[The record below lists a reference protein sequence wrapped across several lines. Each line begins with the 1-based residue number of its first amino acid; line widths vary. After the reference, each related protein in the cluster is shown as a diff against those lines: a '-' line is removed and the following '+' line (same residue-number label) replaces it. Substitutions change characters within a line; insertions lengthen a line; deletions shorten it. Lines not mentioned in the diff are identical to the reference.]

1 MPQFIIEPKSSSLLG
16 IPGVAERP
24 LSGGALRFLRE
35 ALLERVI
42 VDAGQS
48 SWVLFLM
55 LEDEAPEEVRTEA
68 AAAIKD
74 CVPGVAEVAFRIRY
88 SGNRMPLERR
98 LSLCWKDCVQRLIE
112 RIPGVQAWIA
122 DRWSFQDGL
131 VAVEVPGEL
140 GIKWLTNRH
149 AETALGDMLGEMAG
163 APVRVE
169 FVTGDF
175 HEEEQQIAKQVIE
188 EAQSQEPPVREARPA
203 AGGSAIILGRKFSGE
218 ATPLHDIIEEE
229 RQVVVAGEV
238 FALETRELK
247 SGRRLISMDITD
259 ETDSIS
265 VKIFDD
271 EKNPVAGKIA
281 VGDYLYMRGP
291 VKNDNF
297 LNELVFMPAD
307 IMKGQK
313 EGRHDNSEE
322 KRVELHFHT
331 KMSAMD
337 ALVDPAVAVKTAAAW
352 GHPAVAITDHGVVQA
367 FPEAYEAGKKA
378 GIKVIFGLEGYLV
391 EGQAPIVT
399 GSADGPLAEQTFVV
413 FDLETTGL
421 SSRNDEIIEIGAVKV
436 RSGEI
441 IEQFSTF
448 VDPGRP
454 ISPETTRITGIT
466 GDMVAG
472 APAPV
477 DALAQFEVFAGE
489 CVLVAHNAE
498 FDMGFLKAKTAIYLK
513 QKDNHSYLDTLAL
526 ARTIW
531 PDLKNHKLDTIA
543 GELQI
548 NLGQHHRASDDAN
561 TAAQILNKGLKTAAE
576 ERGVGRLSLLNSLNQ
591 ERAYEFQKPYHI
603 ILLVKNQ
610 TGMQNLYR
618 MVSASHLQ
626 FFHRQPRLPRHLIEQ
641 YREGL
646 IIGSACESG
655 ELFQAIV
662 EGREDDR
669 LEAMAGFYDYL
680 EIQPLGN
687 NQFMLASGQAS
698 SIEELKQ
705 FNRRIIEL
713 GRRLGKPVVATCDV
727 HFLNPQ
733 DEVYRR
739 IIMAGQGFE
748 DADRQAPLYFRTTSE
763 MLAEFEYLSEEDRHW
778 VVLECPN
785 EVAGMIEKVRPVPD
799 EFFPPKIEGADDEI
813 RRMAY
818 ERAIQLYGDPLPKMV
833 ADRIE
838 WELKSIV
845 GHGYAV
851 LYLIAQKLVKKSLDD
866 GYLVGSRGSVG
877 SSLVATMCNITEVN
891 PLPAHYLCTNCK
903 YSEFMETGSI
913 GSGVDLPDKNCPKC
927 GKPFKKEGHDIPF
940 ATFMGFEGDKEP
952 DIDLNFSGEYQ
963 GKVHKYTEELFGKD
977 YVFRAG
983 TITTL
988 ADKTAF
994 GFVRNYLQEHGVTAR
1009 RAEMNRLVKGCTG
1022 VRRSTGQ
1029 HPGGMMVV
1037 PPDKDIHDFTPVQY
1051 PANDKNAGWVTTHF
1065 DYHSLSGR
1073 LVKLDILGHD
1083 DPTVIRMLQDLTGID
1098 PHSVPL
1104 DDPETMRIFSSVE
1117 PLGITPEEAGTSLG
1131 TLAIPE
1137 FGTPFVRQM
1146 LEETTPTT
1154 FSELIMISGL
1164 SHGTG
1169 VWVGNAQDM
1178 VRAGQAKLSNVIAAR
1193 DDIMN
1198 YLLFKGAKPKSA
1210 FKIMESV
1217 RKGRGVSPEDE
1228 ATMREVGVPDWYIA
1242 SCRKI
1247 QYLFPKAHATAYVM
1261 MSFRIAYFKVH
1272 YPEAFYAT
1280 YFTVR
1285 ASEFDADMVAQG
1297 PGFLR
1302 EELKRVQAKGKEVTA
1317 KEEGT
1322 VTAIEVVLE
1331 AMARG
1336 IRFLRV
1342 DIYHSNATHFLI
1354 TPEGLLPPLASLP
1367 GVGENAALQLSEAVR
1382 EGPFTSV
1389 EELKARARLSSA
1401 VIEALRKHG
1410 CLKGLP
1416 ETDQLTLFA
1425 V

>member
-1 MPQFIIEPKSSSLLG
+1 MSQYVIEPKSSSLLG
-16 IPGVAERP
+16 VPGIAERP

-35 ALLERVI
+35 ALLELVL
-42 VDAGQS
+42 VDSDQS
-48 SWVLFLM
+48 KWTLCLM
-55 LEDEAPEEVRTEA
+55 LEDEAGEEARMEA

-74 CVPGVAEVAFRIRY
+74 CVQGVAQVAFQIRY
-88 SGNRMPLERR
+88 SGDRIPVERR
-98 LSLCWKDCVQRLIE
+98 LALCWKDCFQRLIE
-112 RIPGVQAWIA
+112 RVPGAQAWVT
-122 DRWSFQDGL
+122 DRWSLRDGL

-140 GIKWLTNRH
+140 GVKWLVNRSVG
-149 AETALGDMLGEMAG
+149 AVLGDLLGEMAG
-163 APVRVE
+163 TLVKVE

-175 HEEEQQIAKQVIE
+175 REEEQQIVKQVVE
-188 EAQSQEPPVREARPA
+188 EAQKQEQSVREVRPA
-203 AGGSAIILGRKFSGE
+203 SGDGTVILGRKFSGE
-218 ATPLHDIIEEE
+218 PTPLRDVLEEE

-238 FALETRELK
+238 FALDIRELK
-247 SGRRLISMDITD
+247 TGRRLVSMDITD

-265 VKIFDD
+265 VKVFDD

-281 VGDYLYMRGP
+281 VGDYLYIRGP

-297 LNELVFMPAD
+297 VNELVVMPND
-307 IMKGQK
+307 IMKGK
-313 EGRHDNSEE
+313 KDGRRDTSEE

-337 ALVDPAVAVKTAAAW
+337 ALVEPALAVKTAAAW

-399 GSADGPLAEQTFVV
+399 GQVDGLLSEQTYVV

-421 SSRNDEIIEIGAVKV
+421 SSRNDEIIEIGAV
-436 RSGEI
+436 RLRGGEI

-448 VDPGRP
+448 VDPGHP
-454 ISPETTRITGIT
+454 VSAETTRITGIT
-466 GDMVAG
+466 SEMLSG
-472 APAPV
+472 APVPAE
-477 DALAQFEVFAGE
+477 ALSRFQAFAGE

-498 FDMGFLKAKTAIYLK
+498 FDMSFLKAKTALYLGR
-513 QKDNHSYLDTLAL
+513 KDNHSYLDTLAL
-526 ARTIW
+526 ARTVW
-531 PDLKNHKLDTIA
+531 PELKNHKLDTIA

-548 NLGQHHRASDDAN
+548 HMGQHHRAADDAHT
-561 TAAQILNKGLKTAAE
+561 TARILHHGLKAAE
-576 ERGVGRLSLLNSLNQ
+576 GRGVDRVSGLNTLNQ
-591 ERAYEFQKPYHI
+591 ERAHEFQKPYHI
-603 ILLVKNQ
+603 VLLVKNQ
-610 TGMQNLYR
+610 TGIQNLYHL
-618 MVSASHLQ
+618 VSASHLQ
-626 FFHRQPRLPRHLIEQ
+626 YFHRQPRLPRHLIEK

-655 ELFQAIV
+655 ELFQAV
-662 EGREDDR
+662 LEGHEDDR
-669 LEAMAGFYDYL
+669 LEAVASFYDYL

-687 NQFMLASGQAS
+687 NQFMFLNGQAS
-698 SIEELKQ
+698 SVDELKQ
-705 FNRRIIEL
+705 FNRRIVDL

-733 DEVYRR
+733 DEAYRR

-748 DADRQAPLYFRTTSE
+748 DADRQAPLYFRTTPE
-763 MLAEFEYLSEEDRHW
+763 MLAEFEYLSEEDRRW
-778 VVLECPN
+778 VVLDCPN
-785 EVAGMIEKVRPVPD
+785 QVAEMVEKVRPVPE
-799 EFFPPKIEGADDEI
+799 EFYPPKIEGADDEI

-818 ERAIQLYGDPLPKMV
+818 ERAVQLYGDPLPEVV
-833 ADRIE
+833 AERIE
-838 WELKSIV
+838 WELKSII

-891 PLPAHYLCTNCK
+891 PLPAHYLCTDCK
-903 YSEFMETGSI
+903 CSEFMETGSI
-913 GSGVDLPDKNCPKC
+913 GSGVDLPDKDCPKC
-927 GKPFKKEGHDIPF
+927 GRPFRKEGHDIPF

-963 GKVHKYTEELFGKD
+963 GTVHKYTEELFGKD

-994 GFVRNYLQEHGVTAR
+994 GFVRNYLQEHGVVAR

-1037 PPDKDIHDFTPVQY
+1037 PPDKNIHEFTPVQY

-1083 DPTVIRMLQDLTGID
+1083 DPTVIRMLHDLTGID
-1098 PHSVPL
+1098 PRTVPL
-1104 DDPETMRIFSSVE
+1104 DDPDTMHIFSSVE
-1117 PLGITPEEAGTSLG
+1117 PLGITAEEAGTTLG
-1131 TLAIPE
+1131 TLAVPE
-1137 FGTPFVRQM
+1137 FGTHFVRQM
-1146 LEETTPTT
+1146 LEETIPTT

-1198 YLLFKGAKPKSA
+1198 YLIFRGVKPKSA

-1228 ATMREVGVPDWYIA
+1228 AIMREAGVPDWYIA

-1261 MSFRIAYFKVH
+1261 MSFRVAYFKVH
-1272 YPEAFYAT
+1272 HPDAFYAT

-1297 PGFLR
+1297 PDFLR
-1302 EELKRVQAKGKEVTA
+1302 GELKRIQSKGKEVTA

-1322 VTAIEVVLE
+1322 ATVIEVVLE

-1342 DIYHSNATHFLI
+1342 DIYRSDSTHFLI

-1367 GVGENAALQLSEAVR
+1367 GVGENAAMQLAEAVR
-1382 EGPFTSV
+1382 EGPFTSI

-1401 VIEALRKHG
+1401 VIDALRKHG

-1425 V
+1425 M